1 MCIRV
6 SPLGSTLDGEVSTVD
21 EDKAVDGS
29 GYRRQTVV
37 HSGERWRVRLWPA
50 VVGEWRSGGL
60 GVTGSGGVEKMMG
73 LGSRGGR
80 RVEKMMCACGTRSL
94 GLHLAPLGLG
104 SRLLHVLGFLDS
116 ECWCAPWDIHVLR
129 L

>member
-1 MCIRV
+1 V
-6 SPLGSTLDGEVSTVD
+6 EVLTKEDDGEVSTD
-21 EDKAVDGS
+21 GKETTVDGD
-29 GYRRQTVV
+29 GCRWQMVV
-37 HSGERWRVRLWPA
+37 CNGEGLWVRLWPA
-50 VVGEWRSGGL
+50 VVGEWGSGGL